1 MIKRYF
7 ATKDNTITNAYSPS
21 LGTPSVSA
29 SMGQSDI
36 LEVFSIYGQVSS
48 STGYSL
54 EESRILIEFDL
65 TEIETDIINNVV
77 PSNAKYFLRLFNA
90 EHGQTVPRN
99 YTLETYSISG
109 SWEEGLGVD
118 METYKDLTYG
128 NGSSWVSSEG
138 STLWQTEGGDTW
150 PTNVVNQLFNLG
162 LEDLEMDVTDQVQDW
177 LDGVH
182 PNDGFMVKLLASQ
195 VAESRSYY
203 TKKFFARGS
212 QFFHKRPV
220 LEVRWDSSKQD
231 DRLNFYTSSSLA
243 PAADNLNTLYL
254 YNYHRGN
261 LVDIPSVAQGEI
273 YVDLYASLGDSALSL
288 CVDTPATGGWVET
301 GIYTAS
307 VCVNTTASTLYDVW
321 HSGGVE
327 FHTGSIETKSANALT
342 FPPENNLVISVANKQ
357 DKYSNNQTS
366 RFYFHIRNKNWS
378 PNIYTVATS
387 TPTTEVFDNLHFKI
401 TKVVTQETIFDYD
414 TTDLSTLLSYDAK
427 GNYFDLDMSML
438 EPNYSYQIELS
449 LYNVATKTQEQ
460 FSFKHKFRVV
470 NNEY

>member
-48 STGYSL
+48 STGYSI
-54 EESRILIEFDL
+54 EESRILIEFDIA
-65 TEIETDIINNVV
+65 EIEDDILEGMI
-77 PSNAKYFLRLFNA
+77 PSGAKYYLRLFNA

-99 YTLETYSISG
+99 FTLETYSISG
-109 SWEEGLGVD
+109 SWEEGLGLD

-150 PTNVVNQLFNLG
+150 PTNVVNQAFNTG
-162 LEDLEMDVTDQVQDW
+162 LEDLEIEVTDQVQDW
-177 LDGVH
+177 LDAVR
-182 PNDGFMVKLLASQ
+182 PNEGFMVKLLASQ

-231 DRLNFYTSSSLA
+231 DRINFYTSSSLA

-254 YNYHRGN
+254 YNYHRGQ
-261 LVDIPSVAQGEI
+261 LVDIPAVAQGEI
-273 YVDLYASLGDSALSL
+273 YVDLYDELGASALTL
-288 CVDTPATGGWVET
+288 CVDTPATGGWIDT

-307 VCVNTTASTLYDVW
+307 LCIQTTASTLYDVW
-321 HSGGVE
+321 HTGGVQY
-327 FHTGSIETKSANALT
+327 HTGTIETKDASALSY
-342 FPPENNLVISVANKQ
+342 PPENNLVISVSNK
-357 DKYSNNQTS
+357 KSSYSNNQTS

-387 TPTTEVFDNLHFKI
+387 NPTTEVFENLHFKI
-401 TKVVTQETIFDYD
+401 TKVVTDETIFDYD

-438 EPNYSYQIELS
+438 EPNHTYQIELS
-449 LYNVATKTQEQ
+449 LYNVATKTHEQ
-460 FSFKHKFRVV
+460 LSFKHKFRVV